1 MIIRYFKFQKFLV
14 SNYSFSKFIT
24 YFFIILFLITNCNKD
39 PLEKEIYGALS
50 EGDYIK
56 AATFCAGYKGVD
68 YKDKCL
74 EAKNISE
81 DEIISILSQKKDF
94 PFMKL
99 FIQSDKDEKI
109 RELLKKDI
117 YLGVKYRIIWN
128 EISEKK

>member
-1 MIIRYFKFQKFLV
+1 MNIRYLKFQN
-14 SNYSFSKFIT
+14 S
-24 YFFIILFLITNCNKD
+24 YFFSIYSILLIFSISFISSCNKD
-39 PLEKEIYGALS
+39 PLEKEIYTALN

-56 AATFCAGYKGVD
+56 AATFCASYKGD
-68 YKDKCL
+68 SYKDKCL

-81 DEIISILSQKKDF
+81 EEITSILSQKKDF

-99 FIQSDKDEKI
+99 FIQSEKDEKI